1 MDEVGV
7 CFAVMVF
14 HIGRQGRGLGYS
26 DGDYDDGRLLMLVAS
41 AGEEGSLSD
50 QLYTTA
56 RYWEFISAICRQTR
70 QINPL
75 PEFIS

>member
-1 MDEVGV
+1 MFCSDGLSYWK
-7 CFAVMVF
+7 AGKR
-14 HIGRQGRGLGYS
+14 IGKCYAN
-26 DGDYDDGRLLMLVAS
+26 GDYDDSRLLMLVAS
-41 AGEEGSLSD
+41 AGEERSLSD